1 METKKG
7 ITEVIPFLIM
17 LLFLFSRRRS
27 IIHDF
32 SDGI

>member
-7 ITEVIPFLIM
+7 ITEVIPFLVM
-17 LLFLFSRRRS
+17 LLFLLRSRS
-27 IIHDF
+27 IIHDG